1 MYTSATYARTEINW
15 IKKIKYW
22 KKNIEKYWKKENK
35 YKIKVW
41 LLTCLRGKLKYF
53 HTPKNRSKLDLCL
66 HIIIIS
72 NIDKI
77 KKNEKWNF

>member
-53 HTPKNRSKLDLCL
+53 HTL
-66 HIIIIS
+66 
-72 NIDKI
+72 KI
-77 KKNEKWNF
+77 AQNLIYVCILSSYQILIK